1 MKKIWTTVEDGEEFF
16 KNSKNFREAMTEILE
31 KWKKKDSFTLESYD
45 TPSWSHKQAH
55 VNGYNQAIDEILTLL
70 KG

>member
-1 MKKIWTTVEDGEEFF
+1 
-16 KNSKNFREAMTEILE
+16 MTEILE